1 MSYKVYVLPEVF
13 KQIKALPGNFKQ
25 RVKRYI
31 DDLESNPR
39 PPKSKKLDLSEFDL
53 ETDTELRRFRL
64 DRWRIIYSID
74 DKNKVVDVLGIRKRP
89 PYDYG
94 DLEELIQQI

>member
-1 MSYKVYVLPEVF
+1 MSYKVYLLPEVF

-39 PPKSKKLDLSEFDL
+39 PPLDLSEFNL

-74 DKNKVVDVLGIRKRP
+74 VVDILGIRKHP

-94 DLEELIQQI
+94 DLEELIQQT